1 MKKQVAFFEI
11 PSVDFNRAVKF
22 YELVLGISFNAM
34 DFGHEKMAFFPEES
48 GKCPGAISYT
58 PDFNPSKDGV
68 LISFSVESIETSLD
82 NVVKSGGK
90 RIIPKT
96 KIEAE
101 RVGYFATFIDSEGN
115 SIGLY
120 SDK

>member
-34 DFGHEKMAFFPEES
+34 DFGHEKMAFFPEKS

-101 RVGYFATFIDSEGN
+101 GVGYFATFIDSEGN